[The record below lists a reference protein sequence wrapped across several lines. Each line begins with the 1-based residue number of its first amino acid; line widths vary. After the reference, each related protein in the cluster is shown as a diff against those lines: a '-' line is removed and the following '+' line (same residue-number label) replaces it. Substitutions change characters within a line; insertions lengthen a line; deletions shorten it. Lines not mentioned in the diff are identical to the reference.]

1 MIIEEILEDNPDLV
15 KRYSDQGYYIRN
27 DQTGFEYEEAIDL
40 IGKHTYTETNRTI
53 PPAIEDSETEAMRE
67 ALHVLLNTN

>member
-15 KRYSDQGYYIRN
+15 RRYSDQGYYIRN

-40 IGKHTYTETNRTI
+40 IGKHTYTETDRPI
-53 PPAIEDSETEAMRE
+53 PPAVEDSEAEEMRE